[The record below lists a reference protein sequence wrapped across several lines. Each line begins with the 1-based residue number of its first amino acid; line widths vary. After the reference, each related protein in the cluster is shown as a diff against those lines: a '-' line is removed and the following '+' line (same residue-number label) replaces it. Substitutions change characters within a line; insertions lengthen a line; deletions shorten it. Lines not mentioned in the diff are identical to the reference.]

1 MIFEELIIDALHA
14 ASLTTSLLDTSSS
27 TLPRTHYYVRLP
39 AAPEGHLPLSLER
52 ESST

>member
-27 TLPRTHYYVRLP
+27 TLRTHYVRLP